1 MANAIIIGMQW
12 GDEGKGKI
20 VDLLCPAFDVVA
32 RYQGGHNAGHT
43 VKFGDRHFSLNL
55 IPSGILHAGTQCV
68 LGNGMVISPEA
79 FFAELERLR
88 EAGVESAGRL
98 FVSHRAQVLLPPHAL
113 LDQAREKSRGADKI
127 GTTGR
132 GIGLAYELKAGRIG
146 LRMCDLFAPDL
157 EQRLRAQVERL
168 EPELLSL
175 GAEGLGHPGPLA
187 DFCRSW
193 RDRLKPYLRDTE
205 QLLNDWIRA
214 GKSVLFEG
222 AQGTLLDLDHGT
234 YPFVTSSSAAAGGA
248 CTGTG
253 VPPTAISGAIG
264 VLKAYTTRVGGGPF
278 PTELDDATGV
288 FLRDRGNEYGT
299 VTRRPR
305 RCGWLDLPAARYAR
319 MLNGIET
326 IALTKLDVLDELET
340 IRVCV
345 GYRSQGELLATY
357 PADLD
362 TLQRAQPVYRDFPGW
377 RISTVGLLQESKL
390 PPAAR
395 AYVEFLEESLEAR
408 VSLLSTGPRRE
419 ETLVRTDPVLERLT
433 NGRLARVLAEQA
445 PA

>member
-1 MANAIIIGMQW
+1 MANAIIVGMQW

-55 IPSGILHAGTQCV
+55 IPSGILHPKTQCI
-68 LGNGMVISPEA
+68 LGTGMVISPEA
-79 FFAELERLR
+79 FFSELERLR
-88 EAGVESAGRL
+88 EAGVSAEGRL
-98 FVSHRAQVLLPPHAL
+98 FVSQRAHVLLPPHAA
-113 LDQAREKSRGADKI
+113 LDQARETARGADKI

-132 GIGLAYELKAGRIG
+132 GIGVAYELKAGRIG
-146 LRMCDLFAPDL
+146 LRMCDLFASDL
-157 EQRLRAQVERL
+157 EARLRVQLARL

-175 GAEGLGHPGPLA
+175 GAEPPGHPGRLA
-187 DFCRSW
+187 DLCRSW
-193 RDRLKPYLRDTE
+193 RSLLKPFLRDTE
-205 QLLNDWIRA
+205 LLLHEWIVA
-214 GKSVLFEG
+214 GKAVLFEG

-234 YPFVTSSSAAAGGA
+234 FPYVTSSSAAAGGA

-253 VPPTAISGAIG
+253 VPPTAIAGAIG

-278 PTELDDATGV
+278 PTELNDAVGT

-319 MLNGIET
+319 MLNGIDT
-326 IALTKLDVLDELET
+326 IALTKLDVLDDLET

-345 GYRSQGELLATY
+345 GYRYQGEVLAGY
-357 PADLD
+357 PADVD
-362 TLQRAQPVYRDFPGW
+362 TLQRAEPLYQDFPGW
-377 RISTVGLLQESKL
+377 KTSTVGLLRESSL
-390 PPAAR
+390 PKAAR
-395 AYVEFLEESLEAR
+395 DYVSFLEAFLEVR

-419 ETLVRTDPVLERLT
+419 ETLVRIDPELERLT
-433 NGRLARVLAEQA
+433 SGRLARVLAEQR